1 MAKTILVVDDEKHI
15 RDMVKAYLT
24 GEGFQVMTAKNGR
37 EALFIARQEKPDLI
51 LLDIMM
57 PEMNG
62 YDFVRFFTR
71 ESDIPIIMVTAKLD
85 ANDKVLGLE
94 LGADDYITKPF
105 NMRELTARIRAV
117 LRRSQKVGQEP
128 DLLRVGNIIL
138 NENARRVTIDGEI
151 IELTPTEFYILATL
165 MTSPGRVYARLDLI
179 DESQGAVYEGYERSI
194 DTHIRRLRGKIEPN
208 PKNPRYVETVYG
220 FGYRFNDQHPTGQA

>member
-1 MAKTILVVDDEKHI
+1 
-15 RDMVKAYLT
+15 
-24 GEGFQVMTAKNGR
+24 
-37 EALFIARQEKPDLI
+37 
-51 LLDIMM
+51 
-57 PEMNG
+57 
-62 YDFVRFFTR
+62 
-71 ESDIPIIMVTAKLD
+71 
-85 ANDKVLGLE
+85 
-94 LGADDYITKPF
+94 
-105 NMRELTARIRAV
+105 MRELTARIRAV

>member
-24 GEGFQVMTAKNGR
+24 GEGFQAVTAKNGR

-71 ESDIPIIMVTAKLD
+71 ESDIPIIMVTAKLG